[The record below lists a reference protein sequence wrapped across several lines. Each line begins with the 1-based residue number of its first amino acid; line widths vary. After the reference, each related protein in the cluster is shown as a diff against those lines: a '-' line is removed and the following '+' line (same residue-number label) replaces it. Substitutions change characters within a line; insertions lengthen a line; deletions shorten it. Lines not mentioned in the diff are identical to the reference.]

1 MKKML
6 IIGFAILIILIAVLG
21 IWLINVQAQNRQLQ
35 QANVQ
40 YEYYIRKRN
49 LWNRFRDIN

>member
-6 IIGFAILIILIAVLG
+6 IIGFAILIIVIAVLG

-40 YEYYIRKRN
+40 YEYYIR
-49 LWNRFRDIN
+49 